1 VAKVSWQAASDGR
14 YWIDVLIGGSQ
25 LQDMIDL
32 GLVDPLD
39 AVGFELEP
47 ASYDQLKQ
55 AGVLSRLQY
64 RFRRDAN
71 AQVTGSESGLST
83 AQLLEPNSK
92 QGLGPTVQL
101 YVCRGVEGVP
111 NRVGVVFFHR
121 LAGCKVHLELDSRNW
136 RVEVP

>member
-1 VAKVSWQAASDGR
+1 MAEVSWQAVSDGR
-14 YWIDVLIGGSQ
+14 YWIDVLINGNHFQ
-25 LQDMIDL
+25 VMIDL

-55 AGVLSRLQY
+55 AGLLSQLQY

-71 AQVTGSESGLST
+71 AQVTGSESGLTT
-83 AQLLEPNSK
+83 AQLLDPNSK
-92 QGLGPTVQL
+92 QGLGPIVQL
-101 YVCRGVEGVP
+101 HVCRGVEGVP
-111 NRVGVVFFHR
+111 NRLGVVLFHR
-121 LAGCKVHLELDSRNW
+121 LAGCKVHWELDSRTW